1 MLFCEFWEISKN
13 SFFTEHFLATASASL
28 TFIIWNTSIKNGTFL
43 AKTCIMEIWNLE
55 QIYGSSLKFN
65 ELQLMIKYNQNS
77 ICQLYTGA
85 VAIINFIA
93 FYTSKIEIA

>member
-1 MLFCEFWEISKN
+1 
-13 SFFTEHFLATASASL
+13 
-28 TFIIWNTSIKNGTFL
+28 
-43 AKTCIMEIWNLE
+43 MEIWNLE